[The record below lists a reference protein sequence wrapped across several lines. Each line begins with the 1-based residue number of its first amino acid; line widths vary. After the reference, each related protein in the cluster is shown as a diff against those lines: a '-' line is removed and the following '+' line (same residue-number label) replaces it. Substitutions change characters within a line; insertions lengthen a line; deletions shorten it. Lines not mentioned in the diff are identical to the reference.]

1 MPQYGSCW
9 YEESAMSAT
18 YVARSSAI
26 ASRVLA
32 GETMVMSVVDS
43 TFFTLNEVAST
54 IWRAADGVTPLHEI
68 VARDVCHEFD
78 VPVEEALIDAREF
91 VRELSAHGILRVS
104 DQPILPTPTA
114 SPGTA

>member
-1 MPQYGSCW
+1 MT
-9 YEESAMSAT
+9 AT
-18 YVARSSAI
+18 YISRSSAI

-68 VARDVCHEFD
+68 VARDVCREFE
-78 VPVEEALIDAREF
+78 VPEEEALSDACEF
-91 VRELSAHGILRVS
+91 VRELSAHGILQVS
-104 DQPILPTPTA
+104 DQPISPAAPA
-114 SPGTA
+114 VPGTP